1 MQSDEPRQVFEAA
14 AQLFNL
20 LSAPMRLRVMC
31 ELCDGERNVS
41 DLLARIE
48 TTQPNMSQHL
58 STLYRAGV
66 LARRREGTQVFY
78 RVRSERLLTVCRAV
92 CEDLATEEVPS
103 DVPVVPQVRGAAFAN
118 PSRRTRGARFQ

>member
-1 MQSDEPRQVFEAA
+1 MRSDEPSQVFEAA
-14 AQLFNL
+14 AQLFGL

-31 ELCDGERNVS
+31 ELCDGELNVS

-66 LARRREGTQVFY
+66 LDRRREGTQVFY
-78 RVRSERLLTVCRAV
+78 RVRSERLLAVCRAV
-92 CEDLATEEVPS
+92 CEDLAMERPS
-103 DVPVVPQVRGAAFAN
+103 DEPAVPQLRGAAF
-118 PSRRTRGARFQ
+118 

>member
-1 MQSDEPRQVFEAA
+1 MRNDETSRVFEAA
-14 AQLFNL
+14 AELFSL

-31 ELCDGERNVS
+31 ALCDGERNVS

-66 LARRREGTQVFY
+66 LDRRRDGAQVFY
-78 RVRSERLLTVCRAV
+78 RVRSERVLAVCRAV
-92 CEDLATEEVPS
+92 CEDLATERPS
-103 DVPVVPQVRGAAFAN
+103 DAPAMPQLRGAAL
-118 PSRRTRGARFQ
+118 

>member
-1 MQSDEPRQVFEAA
+1 MHSDEPSQVFEAA
-14 AQLFNL
+14 AQLFAL

-31 ELCDGERNVS
+31 ELCEGERNVS

-58 STLYRAGV
+58 SMMYRAGV
-66 LARRREGTQVFY
+66 LDRRREGTQVFY

-92 CEDLATEEVPS
+92 CEDLATELPA
-103 DVPVVPQVRGAAFAN
+103 DAPVVPQVRGTAFQN
-118 PSRRTRGARFQ
+118 PIRRKRGARFQ